1 MAQGDKSSYYRAIK
15 ATGYTFEKHYR
26 DYTAN
31 ELKALWANISDEPI
45 VTEKTPIPEATQGAG
60 SAARETDEISELRA
74 KFDQLASLVGSLA
87 DAVTKSHAV
96 EEPSP
101 QAAQQFEAASEEH
114 AGLTQNVRGGSQV
127 IKIDPD
133 GTRWFQME
141 VQKPSYPKPRG
152 RRVLR
157 FTDSGVQKETIKVGE
172 YTETFEIPG
181 DPANAKINE
190 VKVTLP
196 SYQTGIF
203 LSPNMPFKI
212 HTYRGVRGFDL
223 FDVQNYYGG
232 PDLVPSTIKRCY
244 ISNDLCYD
252 IQTTVRAIENEYRE
266 RVLQVE
272 KGLSA

>member
-15 ATGYTFEKHYR
+15 AAGYTFDKHYR

-31 ELKALWANISDEPI
+31 ELKAIWANISDEPI

-60 SAARETDEISELRA
+60 SAARETDEIADLRT

-87 DAVTKSHAV
+87 DAVTKNHAV
-96 EEPSP
+96 KEPAP
-101 QAAQQFEAASEEH
+101 QATQQFEAASEEH
-114 AGLTQNVRGGSQV
+114 AGLTQNVRGGSHV